1 MKEQIW
7 GGEKLKFLW
16 LKKHELWKS
25 SQTGRMRLSKERTQK
40 RGEGIEEELQAFLR
54 EQVDKTIFKKNFCD
68 NQLEKNILVT

>member
-40 RGEGIEEELQAFLR
+40 SGEGIEEEQQAILR
-54 EQVDKTIFKKNFCD
+54 EQADKTIFKKNFCD
-68 NQLEKNILVT
+68 NQLEKIY

>member
-40 RGEGIEEELQAFLR
+40 SGEGIEEEQQAFLR
-54 EQVDKTIFKKNFCD
+54 EQADKTIFKKNFCD
-68 NQLEKNILVT
+68 NQLEKIY